1 MPRLEHWLRERGERV
16 EVSPIGRSPRSRSPH
31 RRTTVAVAQ
40 RMEAQRMSHHARL
53 VPHPRALDATQVA
66 AFFAPRR
73 PAGQGHRA
81 PDPTTHQALPVGS
94 ALTWRR
100 AAWTTCSWIPLT
112 PRDAPTQASPHHT
125 LVAPTGTDTST
136 EHPRVSGDVGRDMWH
151 APSEAATLR
160 PGYAS
165 LLLQADPGDKIL
177 APDIPPGNTPEA
189 SELDRLLWACPHCG
203 HEVVAHSRQRMIAQR
218 HAHTTAISQGDTI
231 QCTPGG
237 SHSGGPG
244 QWASPPPTWWVEAP
258 CSMQALSRIG
268 ATQSPR
274 GASMAARRPPGA
286 KAPPHRPASP
296 GTSHGDESREPL
308 SK

>member
-1 MPRLEHWLRERGERV
+1 
-16 EVSPIGRSPRSRSPH
+16 
-31 RRTTVAVAQ
+31 
-40 RMEAQRMSHHARL
+40 
-53 VPHPRALDATQVA
+53 
-66 AFFAPRR
+66 
-73 PAGQGHRA
+73 
-81 PDPTTHQALPVGS
+81 
-94 ALTWRR
+94 
-100 AAWTTCSWIPLT
+100 
-112 PRDAPTQASPHHT
+112 
-125 LVAPTGTDTST
+125 
-136 EHPRVSGDVGRDMWH
+136 MWH

-218 HAHTTAISQGDTI
+218 HTHTTDVSQGGTAQCSQGD
-231 QCTPGG
+231 
-237 SHSGGPG
+237 SHSGGPDLR
-244 QWASPPPTWWVEAP
+244 ALSPPTWWVEAP

-274 GASMAARRPPGA
+274 GAAKAAWRPSGA
-286 KAPPHRPASP
+286 RAPPHRPASP

-308 SK
+308 SE